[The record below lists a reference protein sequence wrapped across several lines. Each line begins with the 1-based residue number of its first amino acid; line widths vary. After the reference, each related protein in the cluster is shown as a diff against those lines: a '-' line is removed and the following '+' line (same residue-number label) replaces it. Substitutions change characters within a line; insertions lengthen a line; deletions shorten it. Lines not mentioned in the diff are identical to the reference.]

1 MGSSGE
7 LVRRVESLFV
17 WLERIRR
24 HLLMGPF
31 WFGNLRKLRVWLV
44 VREWGFV
51 IGRRLYAYVIPCKAV
66 YKALAIMTIMEIY
79 GVHTG

>member
-1 MGSSGE
+1 MGSSGG
-7 LVRRVESLFV
+7 LVRRVESLSV

-31 WFGNLRKLRVWLV
+31 CFWNLRKLRVWLV

-51 IGRRLYAYVIPCKAV
+51 IGGRFYAYVIRCKAV
-66 YKALAIMTIMEIY
+66 R
-79 GVHTG
+79 H